1 VKSIAEKIALLPP
14 YERKRALDEI
24 APTERDKFALQY
36 NWKFWGRPEQQEPP
50 GDWFIW
56 LILSGRGWGKTRT
69 GAEWIL
75 HRVRQGARRIFLVG
89 RTAADVRDTILFGE
103 SGIMSIAPPWEYP
116 KWEPTKRLLTWPN
129 GATALCFSADKPDQM
144 RGPQGDTA
152 WVDELAAWRY
162 EDAWHQ
168 LRLAIRSAQS
178 GLRPRILATTTP
190 RPTELIR
197 KLNAQF
203 NAGDKSVYI
212 TRGNTIDNRSNMAPE
227 YIEEMYRIYGGTR
240 LGRQELNGEILED
253 NPGAIFSAND
263 IEEARIPRSQV
274 PPLDR
279 VVIAVD
285 PAVSVTQG
293 GQSEIISN
301 ETGIVVVGCADVHV
315 ANGKYV
321 RHAYVLDDKSGH
333 MTPDTWARLVV
344 RLYHSRRADKIVAE
358 VNNGGDL
365 VVTNIHTVDPNV
377 FVDTVHASRGKA
389 VRAEPVAA
397 LYEQGR
403 VHHVETFP
411 ELEQQMVEW
420 TPGIKTKKSPDRMDA
435 LVWGLWELMLKSQVG
450 EVSGPDPEITEQKL
464 REEEALRALIGQED
478 EDDWWT

>member
-1 VKSIAEKIALLPP
+1 
-14 YERKRALDEI
+14 
-24 APTERDKFALQY
+24 
-36 NWKFWGRPEQQEPP
+36 
-50 GDWFIW
+50 
-56 LILSGRGWGKTRT
+56 
-69 GAEWIL
+69 
-75 HRVRQGARRIFLVG
+75 
-89 RTAADVRDTILFGE
+89 
-103 SGIMSIAPPWEYP
+103 
-116 KWEPTKRLLTWPN
+116 
-129 GATALCFSADKPDQM
+129 
-144 RGPQGDTA
+144 
-152 WVDELAAWRY
+152 
-162 EDAWHQ
+162 
-168 LRLAIRSAQS
+168 
-178 GLRPRILATTTP
+178 
-190 RPTELIR
+190 
-197 KLNAQF
+197 
-203 NAGDKSVYI
+203 
-212 TRGNTIDNRSNMAPE
+212 MAPE

-450 EVSGPDPEITEQKL
+450 EVSGPDPEITEQKI

-478 EDDWWT
+478 EDDWWA